1 MRRGTNQYRDKH
13 KTNIHYVGWFLF
25 VVALAVTISL
35 PFRMRE
41 IERAYAQ
48 QSIISPLP
56 IEKPLEST
64 PSAKLVPS
72 NDELVGKIEAY
83 IKTIFGREGK
93 MAIEVQHHECSPNRR
108 EYPKCEKNDNI
119 EWSCGLWQI
128 NLRDPKTLRVIHA
141 NKIPGDT
148 FEEKCEKLKDDP
160 YFSTLIAYKIKEDWN
175 GFCAWTWYKNN
186 YCK

>member
-83 IKTIFGREGK
+83 IKTIFGKDWKVAR
-93 MAIEVQHHECSPNRR
+93 AVYRNECSP
-108 EYPKCEKNDNI
+108 EHKDFPYKCRYTTSKEDSI
-119 EWSCGLWQI
+119 GIFQI
-128 NLRDPKTLRVIHA
+128 NIRSKSTKVHWDRVPGETLDEKVEWLSDPFNNTLMAYWI
-141 NKIPGDT
+141 
-148 FEEKCEKLKDDP
+148 
-160 YFSTLIAYKIKEDWN
+160 FSKSGWNPWSAYTSNRYLSDM
-175 GFCAWTWYKNN
+175 
-186 YCK
+186 